1 MANRL
6 DFFLGNSDSAA
17 LLREAGKSQGIEK
30 VLRKSLPDE
39 LAKYCS
45 AGRLIDGRLSIYVD
59 NGAVASKLRQ
69 LSARILEKLK
79 SRGLAV
85 DALKISVRVNPV
97 ARIEKKPKPG
107 MGRKGM
113 ESFRELA
120 DSLDDSPLKS
130 SIESLIEKLG
140 NLSHQDQ
147 PLDDIE

>member
-17 LLREAGKSQGIEK
+17 LLREAGKSLGIEK

-45 AGRLIDGRLSIYVD
+45 AGKLIDGRLSIYAD

-79 SRGLAV
+79 TRGLEV

-97 ARIEKKPKPG
+97 ARIEKKPKQG
-107 MGRKGM
+107 MGPKGM
-113 ESFRELA
+113 ESFRELV

-140 NLSHQDQ
+140 NH
-147 PLDDIE
+147 